1 MIDNVEGSFEVEED
15 HVCDSTGLEKGV
27 KDGSVNASRV
37 MATEPGL
44 RRLHSRL
51 ATGVEAAEE

>member
-51 ATGVEAAEE
+51 AT